1 MANWPSTLPKPALS
15 GYSLEPQNAVLKT
28 QMEAGPNR
36 YRKRY
41 TSVPMDVK
49 ASLLL
54 TAEQMSAFKTFY
66 QTTIN
71 QGADWFVFDGL
82 NLGNGYATGS
92 EVHFTEPYKANYIG
106 RGQWDINFSL
116 EVRNA

>member
-1 MANWPSTLPKPALS
+1 MANWPNTLPKPALS
-15 GYSLEPQNAVLKT
+15 GYSVEPQNAVLKT

-41 TSVPMDVK
+41 TTVPVDIK
-49 ASLLL
+49 GGLTL
-54 TAEQMSAFKTFY
+54 TAAQMAVFKTFY

-82 NLGNGYATGS
+82 NLGNGYTIGS
-92 EVHFTEPYKANYIG
+92 EAHFTEPYKANLVD
-106 RGQWDINFSL
+106 RGMWSVSFSL